1 MLLLAGAVLNAAERS
16 ERYPLNG
23 QSGMRLEASRAS
35 VMVRSGDV
43 QWIELRVVT
52 VGWKI
57 SATEVSVVESHD
69 AHTINFGVRVPA
81 EFFGVGR
88 RGVQVDLI
96 VPRKLNVAIRTGEGR
111 IMADGLSGDIRLST
125 GHGRIDAQRL
135 SGLLESFSSDGAL
148 QVAGRFDRLSL
159 KTNDGPVVLKI
170 ADGSK
175 MTGPWS
181 IQTGGGSIQ
190 IEAGEKF
197 SADLDAQTGDGSV
210 TVDLPLA
217 VSRQRGEASLR
228 GKLNGGGEKLV
239 VRSRD
244 GSIHIGRPML

>member
-1 MLLLAGAVLNAAERS
+1 MLVLSVAVLNAAEENR
-16 ERYPLNG
+16 RYPLNG
-23 QSGMRLEASRAS
+23 QSGMRLETNHAS

-43 QWIELRVVT
+43 QWIELRVTT

-57 SATEVSVVESHD
+57 GATEVNVVESHD
-69 AHTINFGVRVPA
+69 ADSINLGVRVPA

-96 VPRKLNVAIRTGEGR
+96 VPRKLNVAIRTGDGG
-111 IMADGLSGDIRLST
+111 IMADGLSGDIRLNT
-125 GHGRIDAQRL
+125 GHGRIDAQRM
-135 SGLLESFSSDGAL
+135 SGQLEAVSSDGAL
-148 QVAGRFDRLSL
+148 RVAGRFERLSL

-170 ADGSK
+170 AEDSK

-181 IQTGGGSIQ
+181 IQTGGGSIR
-190 IEAGEKF
+190 IGAGEKF

-210 TVDLPLA
+210 TVDLPVA
-217 VSRQRGEASLR
+217 ISKQRGESSLR

-244 GSIHIGRPML
+244 GSIHIGRTIL